1 MKMAATTTGFERLE
15 WVRVAQAW
23 LDLEAERA
31 RLATTQTRKDQ
42 IRLPVARRTSRSA
55 AMSLPDSP
63 VGR

>member
-1 MKMAATTTGFERLE
+1 MKMAAATTGFERLE

-42 IRLPVARRTSRSA
+42 IWPPISRRTPRFA
-55 AMSLPDSP
+55 ATPSPDSP
-63 VGR
+63 FSR